1 MKTGPF
7 FGGETFS
14 IVFFAISMIF
24 LKLIFTDRLEMFE
37 DELMLDDF
45 DDTSSSSFGGINFA
59 PSAAHLRFFSSFHR
73 SMPWNSVDF
82 HLIYCYTTYC
92 LALSTG
98 LPKKRRPFL
107 KNQKYSC
114 SREVK

>member
-1 MKTGPF
+1 
-7 FGGETFS
+7 
-14 IVFFAISMIF
+14 MIF

-92 LALSTG
+92 LVQG
-98 LPKKRRPFL
+98 FPKKDARFSKIKSIL
-107 KNQKYSC
+107 DLLSDDKEGKI
-114 SREVK
+114 V